1 VDLRVFE
8 LLRLEKQDFNSDWG
22 MDSVYENLMLSAM
35 EVHFTSEQQTRLDQV
50 ATRTG
55 KNPEQLVREGLDRML
70 DYDENFL
77 TAVEEGRA
85 AARRGD
91 LVGHEEVVERIEQL
105 FRS

>member
-1 VDLRVFE
+1 
-8 LLRLEKQDFNSDWG
+8 
-22 MDSVYENLMLSAM
+22 M
-35 EVHFTSEQQTRLDQV
+35 EVHFTSEQQARLHQV

-70 DYDENFL
+70 DYDENFR
-77 TAVEEGRA
+77 AAIEEGRT

-91 LVGHEEVVERIEQL
+91 LVDHEQVVERIEQL

>member
-1 VDLRVFE
+1 
-8 LLRLEKQDFNSDWG
+8 
-22 MDSVYENLMLSAM
+22 MLTAM
-35 EVHFTSEQQTRLDQV
+35 EVHFTSEQQNRLHQV

-70 DYDENFL
+70 DYDEHFL
-77 TAVEEGRA
+77 AAVEEGRA

-91 LVGHEEVVERIEQL
+91 FVDHDEVVDRIEQS